1 VKEEAKT
8 GAPINFLK
16 LQRLWG
22 KERIEQMN
30 ADKNGGGH
38 FNGHRNSNDISNS
51 TTISEYIIS
60 NMHANKLIYCRFGE
74 KYLQDIEKRKN
85 SMLTE

>member
-1 VKEEAKT
+1 
-8 GAPINFLK
+8 
-16 LQRLWG
+16 
-22 KERIEQMN
+22 MN
-30 ADKNGGGH
+30 AEKNGGGH
-38 FNGHRNSNDISNS
+38 FNGHRNSSDISDS

-60 NMHANKLIYCRFGE
+60 NMHVNKLIYCRFGE

>member
-1 VKEEAKT
+1 
-8 GAPINFLK
+8 
-16 LQRLWG
+16 
-22 KERIEQMN
+22 M
-30 ADKNGGGH
+30 
-38 FNGHRNSNDISNS
+38 FNGHRNSSDISNS

>member
-1 VKEEAKT
+1 
-8 GAPINFLK
+8 
-16 LQRLWG
+16 
-22 KERIEQMN
+22 MN
-30 ADKNGGGH
+30 AEKNCGGM
-38 FNGHRNSNDISNS
+38 FNGHRNSSDISNS

-85 SMLTE
+85 SMLTELN